1 MLASI
6 YKNNG
11 FWVSQYIMKTEANR
25 TNSSDSLI
33 EPPVSKDG
41 LNDYNYVTVSQAQNL
56 ANNLNIE
63 NKTSSLMFGIQWDLM
78 LKYIEK
84 SKSNA
89 ENASILN
96 IYDLSENMYEWT
108 LEQNINDRENIAVA
122 RGAMSERNSKSISS
136 SISTI
141 GFRVTLY

>member
-1 MLASI
+1 MI
-6 YKNNG
+6 
-11 FWVSQYIMKTEANR
+11 IIT
-25 TNSSDSLI
+25 
-33 EPPVSKDG
+33 
-41 LNDYNYVTVSQAQNL
+41 VTVSQAQNL

-84 SKSNA
+84 SKLNT
-89 ENASILN
+89 ENASVLN
-96 IYDLSENMYEWT
+96 IYDLSGNMYEWT
-108 LEQNINDRENIAVA
+108 LEQNINDGENIAVA

>member
-1 MLASI
+1 
-6 YKNNG
+6 
-11 FWVSQYIMKTEANR
+11 MKTEANR

-84 SKSNA
+84 STANEE
-89 ENASILN
+89 ENKNILN
-96 IYDLSENMYEWT
+96 IYDLSSEIYEWT
-108 LEQNINDRENIAVA
+108 LEKNINDNENIAVS
-122 RGAMSERNSKSISS
+122 RGGVFNDNNKYNPYERNSEKILNSS
-136 SISTI
+136 SNI

>member
-1 MLASI
+1 MFIMKDVELKINKSMKLKKNNMLASI

-63 NKTSSLMFGIQWDLM
+63 K
-78 LKYIEK
+78 
-84 SKSNA
+84 
-89 ENASILN
+89 
-96 IYDLSENMYEWT
+96 
-108 LEQNINDRENIAVA
+108 
-122 RGAMSERNSKSISS
+122 
-136 SISTI
+136 
-141 GFRVTLY
+141 

>member
-1 MLASI
+1 MKLYVSDYTKEGYKDVYYEGCGIENQQEYEAKKNNMLASI

-33 EPPVSKDG
+33 ELPVSKDG

-78 LKYIEK
+78 L
-84 SKSNA
+84 
-89 ENASILN
+89 N
-96 IYDLSENMYEWT
+96 I
-108 LEQNINDRENIAVA
+108 
-122 RGAMSERNSKSISS
+122 
-136 SISTI
+136 
-141 GFRVTLY
+141 